1 MQNESP
7 RKTRLVRRAPRIWHL
22 LIGLV
27 MVGVGVWI
35 IYSAFS
41 SRVSG
46 PTATI
51 NSQAVSLE
59 VADEQDEITRGL
71 GGRESLPNDSG
82 MLFVMPEPII
92 PNFWMKDML
101 FPIDFI
107 WIDEE
112 MKIVAITPSIG
123 VDSYPITFSPPS
135 PVKYVLEVNAG
146 LSAHN
151 GWLPGDSV
159 ELAL

>member
-1 MQNESP
+1 M
-7 RKTRLVRRAPRIWHL
+7 RKTPRIWHL
-22 LIGLV
+22 LLGLV
-27 MVGVGVWI
+27 MVAIGVWI
-35 IYSAFS
+35 IYSA
-41 SRVSG
+41 VSDKAGG
-46 PTATI
+46 PSATI
-51 NSQAVSLE
+51 SGQTVSLE
-59 VADEQDEITRGL
+59 VVDEQNEITKGL
-71 GGRESLPNDSG
+71 GERESLPSDRG

-92 PNFWMKDML
+92 PNFWMKDMR

-151 GWLPGDSV
+151 GWLPGDNV